1 MLLYE
6 FFNQTGFNEDVFPRK
21 SVKKLFE
28 SNRGIIGVVL
38 DNQSGRGKSFTKP
51 DGTVVNATN
60 AYKFP
65 LDPTIKRYEPKPL
78 QPEIPGDEIEDLSP
92 EDTGEELSLEEQFA
106 AELQQELKM
115 NVDNIE
121 WVSGQKPSTG
131 FAALVVELTSEK
143 GRVWV
148 GKYFSKKDEA
158 GHLFWQVTKFVQDMK
173 TIGIDLIEKRAAG
186 ATGVSG
192 VVNLGPREVGITNRV
207 INLNNLASEVQRGV
221 ANQASIP
228 LLEKTACVEL
238 LENLGG
244 NTVTINPE
252 YKANYEVQFG
262 EVAAP
267 LAITNGINVKGALQQ
282 AEQQL
287 VDLLDPGTKFMNIQ
301 QVEFPENVAEKLID
315 SYLITPNGSK
325 VGVSSKDK
333 KGGAAASI
341 STIIDTINNKMDNIQ
356 AKVPTFT
363 TKYKK
368 YIDLLKIMETSSGK
382 GVAFNVAA
390 RLGIISPQVAEQAY
404 NAMVA
409 GPGDEASLKAIDNGK
424 YYDMT
429 IGWPG
434 YTPRPHP
441 MYQLHYHAVASLARM
456 VASKFNENKQEVYNF
471 FATVLESSNMIQ
483 VMTTLDVKGDQ
494 ATFSNFT
501 VIYPPTFDGDI
512 KLEAGSYFYATKP
525 PAGFTFK
532 IK

>member
-1 MLLYE
+1 MLFRELLGE
-6 FFNQTGFNEDVFPRK
+6 T
-21 SVKKLFE
+21 KLFE

-38 DNQSGRGKSFTKP
+38 DNQSGRGKSFTNP
-51 DGTVVNATN
+51 AGLVINATN

-65 LDPTIKRYEPKPL
+65 LTPTSKRYELKPL
-78 QPEIPGDEIEDLSP
+78 IQIPTTPTDNIEEPKDTLDVAGTEKEDLSL
-92 EDTGEELSLEEQFA
+92 DEQFA

-115 NVDNIE
+115 NVNDIK
-121 WVSGQKPSTG
+121 WVGGQKPTTG
-131 FAALVVELTSEK
+131 FASLVVELTSEK

-148 GKYFSKKDEA
+148 GKYFNKKDEA
-158 GHLFWQVTKFVQDMK
+158 GHVFWQVTKFVQDMK
-173 TIGIDLIEKRAAG
+173 TIGIDLVEKRAAG

-192 VVNLGPREVGITNRV
+192 SVNLGPREVGVTNRV
-207 INLNNLASEVQRGV
+207 INLNNLASEVQNGV
-221 ANQASIP
+221 ANKPSIP
-228 LLEKTACVEL
+228 VEEKTACVEL

-267 LAITNGINVKGALQQ
+267 LAITKGINVQGALQQ

-341 STIIDTINNKMDNIQ
+341 STIIDTLNNKMDLISSR
-356 AKVPTFT
+356 VPEFANM
-363 TKYKK
+363 YKT
-368 YIDLLKIMETSSGK
+368 YIELLKIMETSSGK
-382 GVAFNVAA
+382 SVAFKVATQM
-390 RLGIISPQVAEQAY
+390 GIITPQVAEQAY

-409 GPGDEASLKAIDNGK
+409 GPGDITTLQSIDNGS
-424 YYDMT
+424 YYALT
-429 IGWPG
+429 IDWDG
-434 YTPRPHP
+434 YKPRPHP
-441 MYQLHYHAVASLARM
+441 MYQIHYHAVASLARI
-456 VASKFNENKQEVYNF
+456 VANKFNENKQEVYNF

-483 VMTTLDVKGDQ
+483 VMTTLDVKEDQ
-494 ATFSNFT
+494 ATFSNFN
-501 VIYPPTFDGDI
+501 VVYPPTFDGDI

>member
-6 FFNQTGFNEDVFPRK
+6 LFD
-21 SVKKLFE
+21 LFE

-51 DGTVVNATN
+51 DGTIVNATN

-78 QPEIPGDEIEDLSP
+78 QPEAPDDDIEDVSPEGNIEDLSP
-92 EDTGEELSLEEQFA
+92 EEQFA

-148 GKYFSKKDEA
+148 GKYFSKKDQA

-173 TIGIDLIEKRAAG
+173 TIGIDLEEKRAAG

-192 VVNLGPREVGITNRV
+192 TVNLGPREVGVTDRV
-207 INLNNLASEVQRGV
+207 INLNNLVAEVQRGV
-221 ANQASIP
+221 ANQDKIP
-228 LLEKTACVEL
+228 PAEKLAVTEL

-244 NTVTINPE
+244 SSVTINPE

-267 LAITNGINVKGALQQ
+267 LAITRGINVTGSVTD
-282 AEQQL
+282 AENIL
-287 VDLLDPGTKFMNIQ
+287 LNYLDPGTKFMNIQ
-301 QVEFPENVAEKLID
+301 QVEFPENIAEKLID

-325 VGVSSKDK
+325 VGISSKDK
-333 KGGAAASI
+333 KGGAAAAI
-341 STIIDTINNKMDNIQ
+341 SGIIETMNSKMAQIQ
-356 AKVPTFT
+356 ERIPTFQT
-363 TKYKK
+363 RFKK
-368 YIDLLKIMETSSGK
+368 YIDLLKIMENSSGK
-382 GVAFNVAA
+382 SVAFNVAET
-390 RLGIISPQVAEQAY
+390 LGLITPEVAKQAFD
-404 NAMVA
+404 AMVA
-409 GPGDEASLKAIDNGK
+409 GPGNEASLKAIDGGK
-424 YYDMT
+424 YYNLT
-429 IGWPG
+429 IGYPG
-434 YTPRPHP
+434 YSPRPHP
-441 MYQLHYHAVASLARM
+441 MYQIHYHGVASLARM
-456 VASKFNENKQEVYNF
+456 VAETFNKDKKEVKEF
-471 FATVLESSNMIQ
+471 FGAVLESSNMIQ
-483 VMTTLDVKGDQ
+483 VMTKLGVKNDQ
-494 ATFSNFT
+494 AEFSNFT

-512 KLEAGSYFYATKP
+512 LLEAGSYFYATKP

>member
-1 MLLYE
+1 MRYSE
-6 FFNQTGFNEDVFPRK
+6 FKLVEQ
-21 SVKKLFE
+21 KLFE

-38 DNQSGRGKSFTKP
+38 DNQASRGKSFTKP
-51 DGTVVNATN
+51 DGTQVNATN
-60 AYKFP
+60 AWKFP
-65 LDPTIKRYEPKPL
+65 LDPTTKRYEPTPVD
-78 QPEIPGDEIEDLSP
+78 PEQDEAENLDP
-92 EDTGEELSLEEQFA
+92 DAQFA
-106 AELQQELKM
+106 AELKQETQMDVKT
-115 NVDNIE
+115 IK
-121 WVSGQKPSTG
+121 WVGGQKPATG
-131 FAALVVELTSEK
+131 FCALVIELTSEK
-143 GRVWV
+143 AGNVVTREWV
-148 GKYFSKKDEA
+148 GKYFAKKDQA
-158 GHLFWQVTKFVQDMK
+158 GHIFWQVTKFVQEMK
-173 TIGIDLIEKRAAG
+173 TIGIDLTEKRAAG

-192 VVNLGPREVGITNRV
+192 AVVLGPREVGVTDRV
-207 INLNNLASEVQRGV
+207 INLNSLVAEVENGV
-221 ANQASIP
+221 KNQASIP
-228 LLEKTACVEL
+228 PEEKVAVVEL

-267 LAITNGINVKGALQQ
+267 LAITRGINVTGALQQ

-287 VDLLDPGTKFMNIQ
+287 LGLLDPGVKFMGIQ
-301 QVEFPENVAEKLID
+301 QVEFPENIAEKLID

-341 STIIDTINNKMDNIQ
+341 SSIIETMNNKMNIIEER
-356 AKVPTFT
+356 VPTFKT
-363 TKYKK
+363 RYKN
-368 YIDLLKIMETSSGK
+368 YINLLKVMETSTGK
-382 GVAFNVAA
+382 NVAFNVAA
-390 RLGIISPQVAEQAY
+390 QMGIITPAVAEKAY

-409 GPGDEASLKAIDNGK
+409 NPNDMDSLQAIDGGE
-424 YYDMT
+424 YYEQT

-434 YTPRPHP
+434 YNPKTDHP
-441 MYQLHYHAVASLARM
+441 MYQPHYHAVASLARI
-456 VASKFNENKQEVYNF
+456 VADKFNQNKQEVYSF

-483 VMTTLDVKGDQ
+483 VMTTLNVKGDQ
-494 ATFSNFT
+494 ASFSNFN